1 MVKGNV
7 WLDACRQK
15 DINDLIVI
23 LQPCFV
29 DLPKTAPIFSELGD
43 QMFGSLLHKLVHL

>member
-1 MVKGNV
+1 MVKGYV
-7 WLDACRQK
+7 RLDACRQK

-29 DLPKTAPIFSELGD
+29 DLPNTATIFSELGNR
-43 QMFGSLLHKLVHL
+43 MFGSLLHKLVH